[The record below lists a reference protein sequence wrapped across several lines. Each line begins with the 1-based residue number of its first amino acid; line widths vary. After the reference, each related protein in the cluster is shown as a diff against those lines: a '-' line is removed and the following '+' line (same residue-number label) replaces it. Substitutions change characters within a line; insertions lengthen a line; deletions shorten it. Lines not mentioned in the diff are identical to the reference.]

1 MICSKS
7 KRLKNSVCEEIRMR
21 DVALIAIDI
30 IALEN
35 QVAEHILNALSLI
48 D

>member
-7 KRLKNSVCEEIRMR
+7 KRLKNSVCEEIRMK
-21 DVALIAIDI
+21 DGALIAIDI

-35 QVAEHILNALSLI
+35 QVAESILNALSLI

>member
-7 KRLKNSVCEEIRMR
+7 KRLKNSACEEIRMK

-35 QVAEHILNALSLI
+35 QVAESILNALSRI
-48 D
+48 A